1 MGIIT
6 KGMGA
11 ILKAKMKAKM
21 KAKTDKGITALEFQR
36 KKSRKVSDLKKAG
49 KTTRVKNVTY
59 GPGGRKRTNY
69 RYVGGPLKGFSTK
82 PYMPRKGGQGRLFRE
97 KYEKPKNGDP
107 NVLPGQLKFKFK
119 GLNKVN
125 PEKRLKRAIKKSEVK

>member
-11 ILKAKMKAKM
+11 IMK
-21 KAKTDKGITALEFQR
+21 L

-59 GPGGRKRTNY
+59 GPSGRKRTNY
-69 RYVGGPLKGFSTK
+69 QYVGGPLKGFSYK
-82 PYMPRKGGQGRLFRE
+82 PYMPKVAGQGKLFRE
-97 KYEKPKNGDP
+97 KYEKAKKDKR
-107 NVLPGQLKFKFK
+107 QLEFKFK
-119 GLNKVN
+119 GMNKVD
-125 PEKRLKRAIKKSEVK
+125 PEKRLKQSIKKSEVK

>member
-11 ILKAKMKAKM
+11 IIKL
-21 KAKTDKGITALEFQR
+21 

-49 KTTRVKNVTY
+49 KVPVKRETIDKF
-59 GPGGRKRTNY
+59 GRRRINTD
-69 RYVGGPLKGFSTK
+69 YVGGPLKGFSYK
-82 PYMPRKGGQGRLFRE
+82 PKMPRKRGQGKLFGE
-97 KYEKPKNGDP
+97 KFEKAKNKDP

-119 GLNKVN
+119 GMNKVN
-125 PEKRLKRAIKKSEVK
+125 PEKRLKQSIKKSEVK

>member
-11 ILKAKMKAKM
+11 IMK
-21 KAKTDKGITALEFQR
+21 L

-69 RYVGGPLKGFSTK
+69 RYVGGPLKGFSYK
-82 PYMPRKGGQGRLFRE
+82 PKMPRKRGQGKLFGE
-97 KYEKPKNGDP
+97 KFEKPKKD
-107 NVLPGQLKFKFK
+107 LKQLQFKFK
-119 GLNKVN
+119 GMNKVN